1 MAAVW
6 RLCGGCVV
14 AGCAV
19 AAVQSALAVALA
31 ACATWFALLALLLE
45 PAAAKFAK
53 GIARPDSPPMGW
65 RSWNFFQCNVNQ
77 SIMEAQIDALALPRH
92 GTSLRRLGYA
102 SAGLDDCWQSCT
114 PRDMHCLGS
123 ATGCSFH
130 DRATGQPRVNT
141 TLFPSLGG
149 MVEHGHSLEVKVGFY
164 QNNCR
169 CHECENH
176 DTCWDENAHY
186 TQDANL
192 TMSLGFDGVKIDSC
206 GNQRDMTEWA
216 AEFAGPAWGN
226 RKLLV
231 ESCGAGTGHVAP
243 TLRTPPTLARTI
255 SDSLRA
261 GRPWSRTRAPFPSTG
276 AGHHTH
282 HHLHC
287 RGLLS
292 LRPLSR
298 STGAAHHTH
307 HWHCL
312 PSCLCQCCR
321 HCSADRLTLA
331 L

>member
-1 MAAVW
+1 M
-6 RLCGGCVV
+6 
-14 AGCAV
+14 
-19 AAVQSALAVALA
+19 ALA
-31 ACATWFALLALLLE
+31 ATWFALLALLLE
-45 PAAAKFAK
+45 PAAAGFAK

-77 SIMEAQIDALALPRH
+77 SIMEAQMDALALPLH
-92 GTSLRRLGYA
+92 GTSLLRLGYA

-130 DRATGQPRVNT
+130 DRATGHPRVNT

-169 CHECENH
+169 CHECQNH

-186 TQDANL
+186 AQDANL

-206 GNQRDMTEWA
+206 GNQRDMAEWA
-216 AEFAGPAWGN
+216 AEFAQPAWGN
-226 RKLLV
+226 RELLV
-231 ESCGAGTGHVAP
+231 ESCGNGPRGTDPKDA
-243 TLRTPPTLARTI
+243 AY
-255 SDSLRA
+255 
-261 GRPWSRTRAPFPSTG
+261 TG
-276 AGHHTH
+276 ADHLGLAPSWKAMVEDSCPFSFYRCGPPHTS
-282 HHLHC
+282 LA
-287 RGLLS
+287 LS
-292 LRPLSR
+292 PV
-298 STGAAHHTH
+298 A
-307 HWHCL
+307 
-312 PSCLCQCCR
+312 CLCLCR